1 MARGGAVSQLRALL
15 AEYLGLRRSLGYK
28 LERAEELLADF
39 VGHKEASASSHISV
53 DAALG
58 WAVVPANALSN
69 WRAQR
74 LGVVRSFARYCNA
87 IDANHRVPPTGLVPR
102 GAWRP
107 VPFIYSDEQVSVLM
121 RAAKE
126 LRHPL
131 RAATLEAVVGLMA
144 VSGLRVAEVVRL
156 EDADVDLREGTIT
169 VRASKAGK
177 SRLLPLHPSAVLALR
192 NYATVRDHW
201 RPQPKTKRFF
211 VSSTGTALATTN
223 LGAAFVEV
231 LSLAGLRYRGRRPRL
246 GDFRHSFAVNTL
258 VSWHLAGEDV
268 NAKLPLLSAYLG
280 HVSPAST
287 YWYLSAS
294 PELLSA
300 ALGRLETSAGERP

>member
-1 MARGGAVSQLRALL
+1 MLT
-15 AEYLGLRRSLGYK
+15 
-28 LERAEELLADF
+28 DF
-39 VGHKEASASSHISV
+39 VGYLEASGAPHITAE
-53 DAALG
+53 AALA
-58 WAVVPANALSN
+58 WAVLPPNALSN

-74 LGVVRSFARYCNA
+74 LGVVRSFARYANA
-87 IDANHRVPPTGLVPR
+87 INASHQVPPTGLVPR
-102 GAWRP
+102 GPGRP
-107 VPFIYSDEQVSVLM
+107 APFIYSADDVGLLM
-121 RAAKE
+121 RAARD

-131 RAATLEAVVGLMA
+131 RAKTVEAVVGLMA

-156 EDADVDLREGTIT
+156 QDADVDFAEGTLT

-177 SRLLPLHPSAVLALR
+177 SRLLPLHPSTLAALR
-192 NYATVRDHW
+192 AYADARDGG

-223 LGAAFVEV
+223 LGAAFAEV
-231 LSLAGLRYRGRRPRL
+231 VSRSGLSYAGRRPRL
-246 GDFRHSFAVNTL
+246 GDFRHSFAVNHL

-268 NAKLPLLSAYLG
+268 DAKLPLLSAYLG

-294 PELLSA
+294 PELLAA
-300 ALGRLETSAGERP
+300 ALSRLERGAGERP

>member
-1 MARGGAVSQLRALL
+1 L

-28 LERAEELLADF
+28 LERAEELLVDF
-39 VGHKEASASSHISV
+39 VGHMEASGAPRITV
-53 DAALG
+53 DAALN
-58 WAVVPANALSN
+58 WAVAPANALSA

-87 IDANHRVPPTGLVPR
+87 VDPGHHVPPTGLVPR
-102 GAWRP
+102 GPGRP
-107 VPFIYSDEQVSVLM
+107 APFIYSDDQVSVLM
-121 RAAKE
+121 QAAKQ
-126 LRHPL
+126 LRRPL

-156 EDADVDLREGTIT
+156 DAADVDFSEATLT

-177 SRLLPLHPSAVLALR
+177 SRLLPLHRSTVAALGDYAAVR
-192 NYATVRDHW
+192 EHR
-201 RPQPKTKRFF
+201 QPRAKTTRFF

-223 LGAAFVEV
+223 LGAAFAEV
-231 LSLAGLRYRGRRPRL
+231 LSLSGLRYPGRRPRL

-258 VSWHLAGEDV
+258 VGWHLAGEDV

-300 ALGRLETSAGERP
+300 ALRRLEASAGERP